1 MNGSTLTYSQIISVS
16 SNLNSYAREMQAIL
30 DEITSLA
37 SRLGNEDVWAGN
49 AAMESKQ
56 KFNAVSAKFDDF
68 YKAVTDEAAHLSSV
82 VENYKK
88 ADSQI
93 IG

>member
-37 SRLGNEDVWAGN
+37 
-49 AAMESKQ
+49 
-56 KFNAVSAKFDDF
+56 
-68 YKAVTDEAAHLSSV
+68 
-82 VENYKK
+82 
-88 ADSQI
+88 
-93 IG
+93 